1 MIRLLTTALAAA
13 GLWVCA
19 AAVVVTP
26 QSTQPAAPEPP
37 QSGPPAGTA
46 AKLIVL
52 RAPDAGETELG
63 KMAAALGA
71 MKGVIRAAPHAAEKC
86 VSILAKMDSPITVDR
101 AMRYLELAGYHVQE
115 ADDATIDRL
124 QAAIRSAPPAA
135 GGACCASSAPAAGT
149 SKAPAV
155 AELNDLNGSLEMLRE
170 RFNADK
176 DRPRIVALLSPL

>member
-19 AAVVVTP
+19 VAAVVTP

-37 QSGPPAGTA
+37 QAGPPAGTA

-52 RAPDAGETELG
+52 RAPDAGDTELG

-71 MKGVIRAAPHAAEKC
+71 MKGVIRAAPHASEKC
-86 VSILAKMDSPITVDR
+86 VSILARMDSPVTVDR
-101 AMRYLELAGYHVQE
+101 AKRYLELAGYHVEE
-115 ADDATIDRL
+115 ADE
-124 QAAIRSAPPAA
+124 AAIQSAPPDAS
-135 GGACCASSAPAAGT
+135 GACCASSAPAAET
-149 SKAPAV
+149 SKAPAL
-155 AELNDLNGSLEMLRE
+155 AELNDLKRSLDVLRE